1 MQQDI
6 FLNRFFKIKKKISFL
21 KIIFMYGLEIAVDKA
36 HHVDVF

>member
-1 MQQDI
+1 MTARMQQDI
-6 FLNRFFKIKKKISFL
+6 FLNRFFKIKI